1 MRGLIHLLLVPT
13 AAFAAVSA
21 SPLPARAQILETET
35 ARPVGKGGL
44 ELGSNFEYQF
54 SSEGHELAL
63 PFAFEYGLTD
73 RLELLVEPVAYTAI
87 RPKVGP
93 RATGGGDLET
103 TVTYLVK
110 QETSGA
116 PAVALAG
123 EIKFPTTRNTLI
135 STGKTDF
142 AGYLIGSK
150 RFGRLDTHADV
161 GYTVVGRPR
170 GAQLKNIF
178 NFAFAWERALGASS
192 ELFGEF
198 LANTAAGSGTEPT
211 GPAALGTVTPEAPS
225 GELVASLGLA
235 KYVTPSLRLSFGMS
249 VDNNGAVLVRPGL
262 TIRRR

>member
-1 MRGLIHLLLVPT
+1 MRRLMHLLLVPT
-13 AAFAAVSA
+13 AAFAGVSA

-44 ELGSNFEYQF
+44 EMGSNFEYQF

-63 PFAFEYGLTD
+63 PFAFEYGLSD
-73 RLELLVEPVAYTAI
+73 RLEVLVEPVAYTAI

-93 RATGGGDLET
+93 QATGGGDLET
-103 TVTYLVK
+103 TLTYLVR
-110 QETSGA
+110 QETAGA

-123 EIKFPTTRNTLI
+123 EVKFPTTRNTLI

-178 NFAFAWERALGASS
+178 NFAFGWERALGATS

-198 LANTAAGSGTEPT
+198 LANTASASGTEPT
-211 GPAALGTVTPEAPS
+211 GPPSLATTNPEAPS

-235 KYVTPSLRLSFGMS
+235 KYVIPSLRLSFGLS
-249 VDNNGAVLVRPGL
+249 VDNNGAVLVRPGF
-262 TIRRR
+262 TVRRR